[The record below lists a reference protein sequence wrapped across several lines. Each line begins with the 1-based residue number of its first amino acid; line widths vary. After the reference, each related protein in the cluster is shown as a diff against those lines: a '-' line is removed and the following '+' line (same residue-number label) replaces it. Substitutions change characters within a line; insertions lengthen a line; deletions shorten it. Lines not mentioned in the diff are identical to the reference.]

1 MLSKSWIERSPHI
14 EAPKVGPVNFQVRT
28 GISAPFEPH
37 MTGDAEP
44 PVVSPVN
51 FQVRTGISAPFEPHM
66 AGDNKSKPATS
77 QKTVSVP
84 DADFM
89 VRDQ

>member
-1 MLSKSWIERSPHI
+1 MLSKSWIARSPHI
-14 EAPKVGPVNFQVRT
+14 EAPMVGPVNFQVRT

-37 MTGDAEP
+37 MTGEGDP

-66 AGDNKSKPATS
+66 SGDEKSRPATPET
-77 QKTVSVP
+77 TVSVP
-84 DADFM
+84 AADFM
-89 VRDQ
+89 VSDQ